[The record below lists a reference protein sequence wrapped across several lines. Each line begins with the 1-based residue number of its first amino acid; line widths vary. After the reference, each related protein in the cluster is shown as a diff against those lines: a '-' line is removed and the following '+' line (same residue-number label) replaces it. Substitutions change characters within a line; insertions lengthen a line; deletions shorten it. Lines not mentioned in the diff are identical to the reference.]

1 MTNLDQKQIYHKT
14 NTYFHMLSNTNY
26 IKISKNYRELQLTIL
41 PQHMQHIVTNCLIKV
56 LHMDCN

>member
-1 MTNLDQKQIYHKT
+1 
-14 NTYFHMLSNTNY
+14 MLSNTNY
-26 IKISKNYRELQLTIL
+26 IKMSKNYRELQLTIL